1 MDNARKFSA
10 DLAQEYPFEPHYF
23 EQPYG
28 TNSVARQHYLD
39 EGTGPVVVMLH
50 GNPTWSFYFRNCIRH
65 LKKKGFRC
73 IVPDH
78 IGCGLSDKPKDYS
91 YTLEQRIQDTERL
104 LNALKIRQFSLIVH
118 DWGGAIGMGL
128 AVRNSEKVERIAIL
142 NSGAYRSE
150 HMPKRIGLLRTFGL
164 GQFLIRGFNLFAWPA
179 TFMSVKVPLSST
191 VKEGFLFPYNSWANR
206 IAVWNFVKDIPM
218 SASHRSYKCLSDIE
232 ARLEVLRG
240 KKIGIFWGQEDF
252 CFNDHFLKRWM
263 KIFPE
268 AKTTLY
274 KDAGHYILEDAE
286 KEIIPAISEFL
297 VAQ

>member
-1 MDNARKFSA
+1 MDNSQKLSV
-10 DLAQEYPFEPHYF
+10 DLAQEYPFESHYF

-50 GNPTWSFYFRNCIRH
+50 GNPTWSFYFRNCIRD

-78 IGCGLSDKPKDYS
+78 IGCGFSDKPKKYP

-118 DWGGAIGMGL
+118 DWGGAIGMGI

-142 NSGAYRSE
+142 NSGAYCSE

-191 VKEGFLFPYNSWANR
+191 VKEGFLLPYNSWANR

-218 SASHRSYKCLSDIE
+218 SASHGSYKCLSDIE
-232 ARLEVLRG
+232 AKLAVLRG

-263 KIFPE
+263 GIFPE